1 MTGLYG
7 RAMRAHTNRVM
18 PDTDVVILKALLEA
32 GTNFVSGN
40 LLATQLGISR
50 VGVWARLEK
59 LRDEGFG
66 VEAIRHRG
74 YRLTGEPS
82 SLNENLMSAYMDLA
96 HTKVDL
102 LFRDEVDSTNT
113 EAEKFLA
120 SGRQT
125 PFVVVAQR
133 QTKGR
138 GRMGRQW
145 HSEDE
150 GNLYATFAFRPQL
163 APAQMQMITLWM
175 GVEICSYFADKLSL
189 PAEVKWPNDIVS
201 GDRKLCGILAEARV
215 DADRTRDLI
224 FGIGINVNSQC
235 DKWPAEMAAV
245 ATSLSTLHGEKLRIN
260 KVAAELVDVVNKA
273 YDRYV
278 SGEYKAEL
286 FDLWTRFDA
295 LRGKTVR
302 GTRGHD
308 EIVGTA
314 DGIDEHGNLIV
325 VTADGKTHNIQA
337 GEVTLGTKVLQK
349 S

>member
-1 MTGLYG
+1 
-7 RAMRAHTNRVM
+7 M

-32 GTNFVSGN
+32 NTNFVSGN
-40 LLATQLGISR
+40 LLATGLGISR

-82 SLNENLMSAYMDLA
+82 ALNENLLSAYLELA
-96 HTKVDL
+96 GTKVDL
-102 LFRDEVDSTNT
+102 LFRREVESTNT

-120 SGRQT
+120 AGRAT
-125 PFVVVAQR
+125 PFVVATQH

-150 GNLYATFAFRPQL
+150 GNLCMTFAFRPQL

-175 GVEICSYFADKLSL
+175 GVEICTYINDRLGL
-189 PAEVKWPNDIVS
+189 PAGVKWPNDIVS
-201 GDRKLCGILAEARV
+201 GERKLCGILAEARV

-235 DKWPAEMAAV
+235 DKWPADMAAV
-245 ATSLSTLHGEKLRIN
+245 ATSLSMLQGGKLRIN
-260 KVAAELVDVVNKA
+260 KVAAELADVVNKA
-273 YDRYV
+273 YGRYI
-278 SGEYKAEL
+278 SGEYKNEI
-286 FDLWTRFDA
+286 FGLWERFDA
-295 LRGKTVR
+295 LRGKTVH

-314 DGIDEHGNLIV
+314 SGIDERGNLIV
-325 VTADGKTHNIQA
+325 KTADGKDHNIQA
-337 GEVTLGTKVLQK
+337 GEVTLGTKSLQTA
-349 S
+349 